1 MDELGSNLAGEAT
14 EMVSEPAVNT
24 TSELRKRRS
33 TRIVQ
38 AVPLQVTG
46 VDALGRPFME
56 RTSSLILNCHGC
68 RYQSKHYVL
77 KNMWVKLEIPNPE
90 TDQPPRT
97 VRGRVAWIQRPRTVR
112 QLFQVALELE
122 TPGNVWGIGFPPED
136 WFGFVE
142 PEKPQAAAAAVP
154 GILQGPFP
162 AASPA
167 QQAAPAAAP
176 AQSSTS
182 ETEFHVSLTE
192 PEPVPS
198 AGPDNVRIFPSP
210 ASTTDASLQ
219 LARHVTRLMNE
230 ARQQIQAAAREAAT
244 HAVAEERRA
253 SAEQWEQKIAEGRE
267 ELSRVIASALERIQ
281 DETTSRTRIAH
292 EAAAAALQEELP
304 KQIAPQLEELARK
317 LTTSISEEGLWQRA
331 AHEQQLAGA
340 VETLQAACRQA
351 EETAAQ
357 LRKHEDDSAARMT
370 ARAEGA
376 QRAIEETARQRE
388 ETANAQRES
397 VLSAANEAQQQLASS
412 VAAVREGWQTHLTA
426 ELEAAQARW
435 QITADNAFAGAQ
447 ERASGLLNERANA
460 VTSELQQEAERLR
473 ETLHKTAGEV
483 TERAGV
489 VTSVLQQ
496 EVERLRD
503 SFQKAA
509 GEATDRANTVTSE
522 LQQETERLR
531 ESLHKAAGEA
541 GDRANAITSEL
552 QQEAERLHET
562 LRKTAADAT
571 EASERRAAD
580 LHESVRTRAE
590 QIEAA
595 LTRAGEASERL
606 ENFSARLETVQQQA
620 LGVFHSQADDVL
632 SLHRN
637 ELHRRSESIFDE
649 IASRIRGAFD
659 ESSAQAVS
667 AFSQHIEALVQPQI
681 ASADEAMQRLAGG
694 KSLLEAAL
702 TLHQERIRATTDE
715 AFAEALAKFQ
725 GSLGSVEEI
734 VRGSAEAVT
743 ARSLSDL
750 EARVHDVKHQAV
762 EDLIKSAEWYEK
774 KAQTQM
780 QGAAEKIGEQSAS
793 QLRDKA
799 NEVSGEFSSEVGQS
813 SRNFISY
820 AQTQMADVVGEAF
833 DKARSLFAE
842 AAETTS
848 AAFVDE
854 IQRHAR
860 QDLDGFEAEIAKS
873 GAEARSRLEVART
886 DLTQKVSDEQDD
898 FLRRF
903 QSSMSGVMD
912 AGVAEANQKVQAGFE
927 PLLKSWKSMTEA
939 HQTEMYDIYTKL
951 GEQAAEQYRA
961 RLDNVSNQWMLAT
974 VSSLDHQSRD
984 AIARIAANAEEHLR
998 ESCTKVFA
1006 DIGDALRERLQQIAS
1021 NLNAPA
1027 KGATP

>member
-77 KNMWVKLEIPNPE
+77 KNMWVKLEVPNPE
-90 TDQPPRT
+90 ADQPPRT

-136 WFGFVE
+136 WFGFSD
-142 PEKPQAAAAAVP
+142 PGKAQAATATAPAV
-154 GILQGPFP
+154 QGSFP
-162 AASPA
+162 AAAQA
-167 QQAAPAAAP
+167 QQATPAAAP
-176 AQSSTS
+176 AQTSAS

-192 PEPVPS
+192 PGPAS
-198 AGPDNVRIFPSP
+198 STGPDNVRVFPSP

-230 ARQQIQAAAREAAT
+230 ARQQIQAAVRDAAS
-244 HAVAEERRA
+244 HAVADERRA

-267 ELSRVIASALERIQ
+267 ELSRMITSALKRIQ
-281 DETTSRTRIAH
+281 DEATERTRSAH

-304 KQIAPQLEELARK
+304 KQIASQLEELSRK
-317 LTTSISEEGLWQRA
+317 LSTSISEEGLWQRA

-340 VETLQAACRQA
+340 VETLQASIRQA
-351 EETAAQ
+351 EEAAAQ
-357 LRKHEDDSAARMT
+357 LRRHEDDSAARMA

-376 QRAIEETARQRE
+376 QRTIEDAARQRE
-388 ETANAQRES
+388 ETANTQRDT
-397 VLSAANEAQQQLASS
+397 LAAAVNEAQQQLASS
-412 VAAVREGWQTHLTA
+412 VAGARENWQTHLTT

-435 QITADNAFAGAQ
+435 QMTAENAFAGAQ

-460 VTSELQQEAERLR
+460 ATSELQQEAERLR
-473 ETLHKTAGEV
+473 ESLHRTAGEV
-483 TERAGV
+483 TERAGA

-496 EVERLRD
+496 EIERLRD
-503 SFQKAA
+503 SLQKAT
-509 GEATDRANTVTSE
+509 GESTDRVNAVTSE

-531 ESLHKAAGEA
+531 ESLHRAAGEA
-541 GDRANAITSEL
+541 GERANTITSEL
-552 QQEAERLHET
+552 QQEAERLRES
-562 LRKTAADAT
+562 LRKTVAEAA
-571 EASERRAAD
+571 EGPERRAAE
-580 LHESVRTRAE
+580 LHESLRTRAE
-590 QIEAA
+590 QIESA

-620 LGVFHSQADDVL
+620 LSVFQSQADDVL

-637 ELHRRSESIFDE
+637 ELHRRSESIFEE

-667 AFSQHIEALVQPQI
+667 AFSQQVEAMMQPQI

-702 TLHQERIRATTDE
+702 TLHQERIRSTTDE
-715 AFAEALAKFQ
+715 AFAEALANFQ
-725 GSLGSVEEI
+725 GNLGSVEEI

-743 ARSLSDL
+743 ARSLSEL
-750 EARVHDVKHQAV
+750 ETKVHEVKHQAV

-774 KAQTQM
+774 KAQTQI
-780 QGAAEKIGEQSAS
+780 QGAAEKIAEQSTNH
-793 QLRDKA
+793 LRDKA
-799 NEVSGEFSSEVGQS
+799 REITGEFSAEMGQS

-820 AQTQMADVVGEAF
+820 AQTQMADVVSEAF
-833 DKARSLFAE
+833 DKARNLFAE

-860 QDLDGFEAEIAKS
+860 QDLDGFEAEIQKS
-873 GAEARSRLEVART
+873 GAEARSQLEAAHAELAQRVT
-886 DLTQKVSDEQDD
+886 GEQEE

-903 QSSMSGVMD
+903 QSSMNAVMEEGIAD
-912 AGVAEANQKVQAGFE
+912 ANQRVQAGFE

-984 AIARIAANAEEHLR
+984 AIAKIAANAEENLR
-998 ESCTKVFA
+998 ETCTKVFA
-1006 DIGDALRERLQQIAS
+1006 DIGEALRERLQQIAS